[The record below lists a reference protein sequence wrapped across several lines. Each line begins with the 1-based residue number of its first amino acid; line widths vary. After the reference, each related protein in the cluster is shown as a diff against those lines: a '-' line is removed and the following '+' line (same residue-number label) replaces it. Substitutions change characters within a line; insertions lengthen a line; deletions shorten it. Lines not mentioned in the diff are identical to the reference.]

1 MLISR
6 AQLLR
11 ASRRAFA
18 TEASRR
24 AFATEAPRPPVPP
37 FTKETAIQKVR
48 AAEDAWNLQ
57 DPTKVPLAGRGAENA
72 TATRDTSWDACR

>member
-1 MLISR
+1 MLT

-11 ASRRAFA
+11 R
-18 TEASRR
+18 ASRR

-57 DPTKVPLAGRGAENA
+57 DATKVPLAERRAENA
-72 TATRDTSWDACR
+72 MRVAVMRDTWDAC